1 MQKEKYI
8 VSKIRL
14 FFEDG
19 TKSNIR
25 TCKEVFNLQSYRE
38 YLMVKHNAVK
48 VEFTYETI
56 PLESE
61 RKLKL
66 KLSLIING

>member
-19 TKSNIR
+19 TISNIR

-38 YLMVKHNAVK
+38 YLMAKHNAIK
-48 VEFTYETI
+48 IEFTYETI
-56 PLESE
+56 PLEPE
-61 RKLKL
+61 RKVRLKIV
-66 KLSLIING
+66 S

>member
-8 VSKIRL
+8 ITKIKL

-25 TCKEVFNLQSYRE
+25 TCKEVFNLRSYRE
-38 YLMVKHNAVK
+38 YLMAKHNAVK
-48 VEFTYETI
+48 IEFIYETI
-56 PLESE
+56 PLEPE
-61 RKLKL
+61 RKLKFVF
-66 KLSLIING
+66 S

>member
-1 MQKEKYI
+1 MQTEKYI
-8 VSKIRL
+8 VSNIRL

-19 TKSNIR
+19 TKSQIK

-38 YLMVKHNAVK
+38 YLMAKHNAIK
-48 VEFTYETI
+48 IEFTYETI

-61 RKLKL
+61 NQKVTLKIV
-66 KLSLIING
+66 S